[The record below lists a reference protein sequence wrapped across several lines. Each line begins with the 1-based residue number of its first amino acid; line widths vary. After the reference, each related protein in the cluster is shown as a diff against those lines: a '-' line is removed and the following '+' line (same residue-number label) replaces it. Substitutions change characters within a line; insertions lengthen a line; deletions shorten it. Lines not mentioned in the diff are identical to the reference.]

1 VSTRGKCRCLPRY
14 CRCTCSISRNQE
26 DAPRR
31 LPPPPTAFRV
41 RVSELNRSFIARGF
55 SSVPLQIKPY
65 HRGAA
70 ELVRCCQD
78 SEANTF
84 QTLFIMSATAG
95 RTPLL
100 SHANPTSIHALIT
113 SPNGCFVWARYE
125 HDTSTAVIGQRRASW
140 GKCMTV
146 IAIWESPLL
155 CTSFIRQ
162 LVWCSLSIVY
172 YSTVLPRPT
181 LQYKYSMNIF
191 CYQHWEF
198 LFLLLSPVLSK
209 TPSANTNW
217 IQLPK
222 CVYSHWRF
230 CSSEARG
237 KLLI

>member
-1 VSTRGKCRCLPRY
+1 MLLRDCTCHKWKVDRISRTCHTVLRSSTLLHWAAVSTRGKCRCLPRY

-113 SPNGCFVWARYE
+113 SPNGCFV
-125 HDTSTAVIGQRRASW
+125 
-140 GKCMTV
+140 
-146 IAIWESPLL
+146 
-155 CTSFIRQ
+155 
-162 LVWCSLSIVY
+162 
-172 YSTVLPRPT
+172 
-181 LQYKYSMNIF
+181 
-191 CYQHWEF
+191 
-198 LFLLLSPVLSK
+198 
-209 TPSANTNW
+209 
-217 IQLPK
+217 
-222 CVYSHWRF
+222 
-230 CSSEARG
+230 
-237 KLLI
+237 